1 MREEQIACPK
11 SSHRTVCGKPVHID
25 GAKSVIFSF
34 VDCWLA
40 IGASAYGTST
50 GAASGERLEISTS
63 STMVTAQL
71 RDCSL
76 APFIQRLGG
85 SRNVDAS
92 SANRMATLAV
102 CSSFVP

>member
-1 MREEQIACPK
+1 MTCPK
-11 SSHRTVCGKPVHID
+11 SSHRAVCEKPVDID

-34 VDCWLA
+34 VEYWLA

-50 GAASGERLEISTS
+50 GAASGESLEISTS

-76 APFIQRLGG
+76 ALSIRRLGG

-92 SANRMATLAV
+92 SANRTATLAV
-102 CSSFVP
+102 CPSFVP